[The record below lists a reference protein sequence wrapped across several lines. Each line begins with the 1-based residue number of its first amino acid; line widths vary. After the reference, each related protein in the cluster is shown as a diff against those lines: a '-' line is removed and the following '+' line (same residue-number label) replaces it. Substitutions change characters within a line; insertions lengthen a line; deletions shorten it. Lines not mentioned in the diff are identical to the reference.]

1 MDISVPFGKCACV
14 AGFFVAH
21 VSEDFYS
28 LYFVVYET
36 IITCGIPQPRVSDPI

>member
-1 MDISVPFGKCACV
+1 MDISVPF
-14 AGFFVAH
+14 
-21 VSEDFYS
+21 DFYS